1 MFKGFMKTKNIQNND
16 LLRTKNIGRQAITF
30 SLAPYP
36 AVRLL
41 FCIMAGILFGVFI
54 RLDLEI
60 WLAFCAISLI
70 FLIVC
75 SVFEK
80 LKHTCRFPFPF
91 TVFSYTLFVVIS
103 FAAFADYRLNYA
115 PVNGLIPYTG
125 KVLLLYGRVESR
137 PDCSEKGT
145 GFMMETEEVFENGKT
160 VQVHDRVN
168 VFIRTVSDS
177 RLQLQQG
184 DMIRVKGMLDYL
196 PEAANRGE
204 FSPRQ
209 AARMKQISVQLYT
222 AGPWQ
227 VQKEGESRPGLFERY
242 IVNPVYRYITGTLEQ
257 LMPDGE
263 ERKLAAGVLTGEKQ
277 YLPEEVFETFK
288 ITGTAHILAVSG
300 FNVGLL
306 VLVVHVLLQRL
317 KVTTAGRWT
326 AFLLVLFIIVVYC
339 YVTGNSPSVKRAAI
353 MTAVMLAGQTLGRKS
368 YPLNSL
374 ALSDIIILFLDPFD
388 LLNPGFLMTNGAVL
402 GILLLYPCFNATKP
416 EKKGI
421 IRAAWY
427 FLYSSFLVTVAAI
440 VGVSPVIACYFGTF
454 SLVSLLANIPVV
466 LFSTFLMYALVP
478 MLLLNLVSAYA
489 ASIFAESALFFATLT
504 LKSADFF
511 SRFPWATISL
521 KPDLTEVLLYYTSLV
536 AVIYSAYLKAWG
548 RLAVSLLIGINLLFW
563 YSFFLHVPPDAP
575 SLVTVNLGRNIAAL
589 VSAGNHTVQIDAGSA
604 AKDNKRIACQ
614 LEEYNLAPPEAAVQ
628 FFSPDSLI
636 SLVPARYHLQRSDSL
651 LVLPT
656 MVIAR
661 PGEKVLKIWSRNRS
675 LLFVSGTSRLKQEER
690 YKADI
695 VFLWVYRFAEK
706 QREEITSWLHYVRP
720 ERCYFIPGSFLS
732 RGHLAALQL
741 FSSANPKFAVR
752 SKTSQIV
759 QWEGR

>member
-1 MFKGFMKTKNIQNND
+1 MKTKNIQNND

-41 FCIMAGILFGVFI
+41 FCITAGILLGVFV

-60 WLAFCAISLI
+60 WLVVCAISLLL
-70 FLIVC
+70 LIVC
-75 SVFEK
+75 TVFEK
-80 LKHTCRFPFPF
+80 LKHTGTFPLPF
-91 TVFSYTLFVVIS
+91 TVFIYTLFVVIS

-115 PVNGLIPYTG
+115 SLNGLIPYTG
-125 KVLLLYGRVESR
+125 KDLLLYGRVESR
-137 PDCSEKGT
+137 PDFSEKGT

-160 VQVHDRVN
+160 VKVHDRAK
-168 VFIRTVSDS
+168 VFIRRVSDS

-184 DMIRVKGMLDYL
+184 DMIRVKGKLDYL

-242 IVNPVYRYITGTLEQ
+242 IVNPVYRYITRTLEQ

-263 ERKLAAGVLTGEKQ
+263 ERKLATGVLTGEKQ

-288 ITGTAHILAVSG
+288 VTGTAHILAVSG

-317 KVTTAGRWT
+317 KVTTTGRWT
-326 AFLLVLFIIVVYC
+326 AFLLVLFILLVYC

-353 MTAVMLAGQTLGRKS
+353 MTAVLLAGQTLGRKS

-374 ALSDIIILFLDPFD
+374 ALSDIIILFLDPLD

-402 GILLLYPCFNATKP
+402 GILLLYPRFNARKP

-421 IRAAWY
+421 IRAVWY
-427 FLYSSFLVTVAAI
+427 FLSGSFLVTLAAI
-440 VGVSPVIACYFGTF
+440 IGVSPVIACYFGTF

-466 LFSTFLMYALVP
+466 LFSTILMYGLVP
-478 MLLLNLVSAYA
+478 MLLLNLVSAYV

-521 KPDLTEVLLYYTSLV
+521 KPDLTEVLLYYASLG
-536 AVIYSAYLKAWG
+536 AVIYCAYLKAWG
-548 RLAVSLLIGINLLFW
+548 KVAVSLLLGSNLLFW

-589 VSAGNHTVQIDAGSA
+589 VTAGNRTLQIDAGSA
-604 AKDNKRIACQ
+604 AKDNKRIARQ
-614 LEEYNLAPPEAAVQ
+614 FEEYNLAAPEAAVQ

-636 SLVPARYHLQRSDSL
+636 SLVPARYRMLRADSL
-651 LVLPT
+651 LVLPS
-656 MVIAR
+656 MVVMR
-661 PGEKVLKIWSRNRS
+661 PGEKVLKIWTRNRS
-675 LLFVSGTSRLKQEER
+675 LLFVSGTSRLKEEER
-690 YKADI
+690 FKADI
-695 VFLWVYRFAEK
+695 VFLWIYRFTAK
-706 QREEITSWLHYVRP
+706 QREEISSWLNYARP
-720 ERCYFIPGSFLS
+720 ERCIFIPGSFLS
-732 RGHLAALQL
+732 RNHLALLHSFAAGNPALE
-741 FSSANPKFAVR
+741 VR
-752 SKTSQIV
+752 SKTLQIV
-759 QWEGR
+759 LWERR